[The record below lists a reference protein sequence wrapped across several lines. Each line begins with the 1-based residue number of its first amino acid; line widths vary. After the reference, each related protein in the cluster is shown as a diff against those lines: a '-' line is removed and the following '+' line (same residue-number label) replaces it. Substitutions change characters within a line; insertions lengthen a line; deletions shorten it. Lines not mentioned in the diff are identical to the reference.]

1 MLKQLKIAQLCDL
14 NKSIWLMKQLEK
26 IVQANDFVFD
36 KVIFLP
42 EITKAFI
49 AMQCYCIISINNVM
63 SVLGTKKNH

>member
-1 MLKQLKIAQLCDL
+1 
-14 NKSIWLMKQLEK
+14 MKQLEK

-42 EITKAFI
+42 EITRAFI
-49 AMQCYCIISINNVM
+49 AMQYYCIIIINNVM